1 MMLKGKRVLIAPF
14 TPTSRAL
21 ANALLEDDSDIQI
34 IGYLDNY
41 KIGENLYSKQQ
52 LGLLDYD
59 FVLILSPNH
68 FTSIYNELKSVV
80 DCSKLIKVDIKNYQ
94 YQFLTEVQIKNQ
106 IREAWHQKI
115 KLWVLYGLS
124 RVYDRMGRNPNCF
137 VFLAKSFVGGNVKAF
152 YLYAAEHN
160 KQVTLVTD
168 NQEAYRAFQESG
180 YQVSWLGSWQSLFMI
195 AKAKWIIQDQANHT
209 EYFDSF
215 GKQQK
220 TLQMWHGI
228 PLKKLSTQKNMTYD
242 LLLSTSDYVSK
253 TSLALL
259 FEHRQIVNTG
269 YPRNDLL
276 QPGLVKDE
284 YLLTDKTIFAW
295 VQAGRAKSQKI
306 LIYMPTHREYDVGID
321 APGMKTIPLDWKNL
335 DQDLAKIDCLMVLKL
350 HPFVEAHYQKIVS
363 DLNIKRVKLYPSK
376 QDIYPLLTYSDLLL
390 TDYSSVYFDYLL
402 LDKPIVFYCYDFQQ
416 YADNKDGWTYPFDE
430 FTPGEKLFS
439 PCQISLFLKIV
450 GNLNH
455 DIYASNRKYLKNKL
469 FNHPMKTSYNASLLD
484 FLD

>member
-21 ANALLEDDSDIQI
+21 ANALLENDSDIQI

-41 KIGENLYSKQQ
+41 KTGENLYSKQQ
-52 LGLLDYD
+52 LGSLDYD

-68 FTSIYNELKSVV
+68 FSSIYKELKSVV
-80 DCSKLIKVDIKNYQ
+80 GGAKLIKVDIKNYQ
-94 YQFLTEVQIKNQ
+94 YQFLTTAQIKNQ
-106 IREAWHQKI
+106 LREAWQQMI
-115 KLWVLYGLS
+115 KLWILYGLC
-124 RVYDRMGRNPNCF
+124 RVYDRVGRNPNRF

-168 NQEAYRAFQESG
+168 NQEAYRAFQAGG
-180 YQVSWLGSWQSLFMI
+180 YQVSWLGSWKSLFKI
-195 AKAKWIIQDQANHT
+195 ARAKWIIQDQANHT

-228 PLKKLSTQKNMTYD
+228 PLKKLSPQKNITYD

-253 TSLALL
+253 TSLAEM
-259 FEHRQIVNTG
+259 FEHRQIINTG

-284 YLLTDKTIFAW
+284 YLLTDKTIFDW
-295 VQAGRAKSQKI
+295 VQAGRAEAQKI

-321 APGMKTIPLDWKNL
+321 APGMKTIPLDWRNL
-335 DQDLAKIDCLMVLKL
+335 DKDLAKMDCLMVLKL
-350 HPFVEAHYQKIVS
+350 HPFVEAHYQKLVS
-363 DLNIKRVKLYPSK
+363 DLNINRVKVYPAK
-376 QDIYPLLTYSDLLL
+376 QDIYPLLTYSDLLI

-416 YADNKDGWTYPFDE
+416 YADNKDGWTYPFE
-430 FTPGEKLFS
+430 SFTPGEKIYK
-439 PCQISLFLKIV
+439 PCYTSLV
-450 GNLNH
+450 RVVEHNLEF
-455 DIYASNRKYLKNKL
+455 DLYAEKRKLLINKL
-469 FNHPMKTSYNASLLD
+469 FKNGEFFSKELMFYID
-484 FLD
+484 